1 MGLRSY
7 PRLFFELIFIGF
19 SIMVGMSLSSSFLP
33 LLAEDLDP
41 SGLLVGL
48 VVSAWF
54 ISRIFIELPAGIISD
69 RLGRRK
75 LFLAGVG
82 LSVFGAFLCA
92 VANTIYLLIIGR
104 SLWGL
109 GAGLFFMNNTALVI
123 DLFESK
129 ARARALGLFNGIEQ
143 VGSIIGAPIG
153 AVLVGIVGDYS
164 NVFYV
169 TTALISISFVLGLVS
184 KSFKQTQQQHRA
196 SSGLSMRETIRNLR
210 SSGLIVVCICT
221 FTNMIV
227 MTGIFST
234 VLQLH
239 FSRDLLFPLEQ
250 IGIVLSTLGL
260 GSMSAAIG
268 SGFFSDRFGKRITVI
283 LGYSL
288 SAICLGIFAFAT
300 RLEIFLLV
308 GLVGFFG
315 EGLAGNTLMVILS
328 DLVNPSARGGAIGL
342 QRTFMDAGGFLGP
355 MISMLIYSTLGPEAA
370 FLSGV
375 AIKALNVSLIILMR
389 NLGSEKTALR

>member
-1 MGLRSY
+1 M
-7 PRLFFELIFIGF
+7 I
-19 SIMVGMSLSSSFLP
+19 GMSLSGSFLP
-33 LLAEDLDP
+33 LLAADLDP

-54 ISRIFIELPAGIISD
+54 ISRIFIELPAGMISD
-69 RLGRRK
+69 RLGRRR
-75 LFLAGVG
+75 LFLIGVG
-82 LSVFGAFLCA
+82 LSVFGAALCA
-92 VANTIYLLIIGR
+92 VANTIYLLIVGR
-104 SLWGL
+104 SIWGL

-129 ARARALGLFNGIEQ
+129 ARAKALGLFNGIEQ

-153 AVLVGIVGDYS
+153 AALVGTVGDYS
-164 NVFYV
+164 HVFYV
-169 TTALISISFVLGLVS
+169 TMALVSVSFVLGLVS
-184 KSFKQTQQQHRA
+184 KSFKQIQQQYRT
-196 SSGLSMRETIRNLR
+196 SSSLSMRETLQSLR
-210 SSGLIVVCICT
+210 SSGLLVVSTCT

-239 FSRDLLFPLEQ
+239 FSRELLFPLEDT
-250 IGIVLSTLGL
+250 GIVLSSLGL
-260 GSMSAAIG
+260 GSMSAALC
-268 SGFFSDRFGKRITVI
+268 SGFFSDRFGKRFTVI

-288 SAICLGIFAFAT
+288 SAVCLGVFAFAT
-300 RLEIFLLV
+300 NLEIFLLV
-308 GLVGFFG
+308 GLIGYFG

-328 DLVNPSARGGAIGL
+328 ELARPSARGGAIGL

-355 MISMLIYSTLGPEAA
+355 IISMLIYSTLGSQAA

-375 AIKALNVSLIILMR
+375 AIKALNISLFILMK
-389 NLGSEKTALR
+389 NLGSEKTQRAR

>member
-7 PRLFFELIFIGF
+7 PRFFFELIFIGF
-19 SIMVGMSLSSSFLP
+19 SIMIGMSLSGSFLP
-33 LLAEDLDP
+33 LLAADLDP

-54 ISRIFIELPAGIISD
+54 ISRIFIELPAGMISD
-69 RLGRRK
+69 RLGRRR
-75 LFLAGVG
+75 LFLTGVG
-82 LSVFGAFLCA
+82 LSVFGAALCA
-92 VANTIYLLIIGR
+92 VANTIYLLIVGR
-104 SLWGL
+104 SIWGL
-109 GAGLFFMNNTALVI
+109 GAGLFFMNNTALII

-129 ARARALGLFNGIEQ
+129 TRAKALGLFNGIEQ

-153 AVLVGIVGDYS
+153 AALVGTVGDYS
-164 NVFYV
+164 HVLYV
-169 TTALISISFVLGLVS
+169 TMALVSVSFVLGLVS
-184 KSFKQTQQQHRA
+184 KSFKQTQQQYRT
-196 SSGLSMRETIRNLR
+196 SSSLSMRETLQNIR
-210 SSGLIVVCICT
+210 SSGLLVVCTCT

-239 FSRDLLFPLEQ
+239 FSRELLFPLEDT
-250 IGIVLSTLGL
+250 GIVLSSLGL
-260 GSMSAAIG
+260 GSMSAALC
-268 SGFFSDRFGKRITVI
+268 SGFFSDRFGKRFTVT
-283 LGYSL
+283 LGYGL

-300 RLEIFLLV
+300 NLEIFLLV
-308 GLVGFFG
+308 GLIGYFG

-328 DLVNPSARGGAIGL
+328 ELVHPSARGGAIGL

-355 MISMLIYSTLGPEAA
+355 IISMLIYSTLGSQAA

-375 AIKALNVSLIILMR
+375 AIKALNISLFILMK
-389 NLGSEKTALR
+389 NLGSEKRAR

>member
-1 MGLRSY
+1 MGLKSY
-7 PRLFFELIFIGF
+7 PRFFFELIFIGF
-19 SIMVGMSLSSSFLP
+19 SIMVGMSLSGSFLP
-33 LLAEDLDP
+33 LLAADLDP

-69 RLGRRK
+69 RLGRRR

-92 VANTIYLLIIGR
+92 VANTIYLLIVGR
-104 SLWGL
+104 SIWGL

-129 ARARALGLFNGIEQ
+129 ARAKALGLFNGIEQ

-153 AVLVGIVGDYS
+153 AVLVGVVGDYS
-164 NVFYV
+164 NVFYI
-169 TTALISISFVLGLVS
+169 TTALVSLSFVLGLTS
-184 KSFKQTQQQHRA
+184 KSFKQTQQKHRT
-196 SSGLSMRETIRNLR
+196 SNNLSMRETLRTLR
-210 SSGLIVVCICT
+210 SSGLLVVCTCT

-239 FSRDLLFPLEQ
+239 FNRDLLFPLEHT
-250 IGIVLSTLGL
+250 GIVLSTLGL
-260 GSMSAAIG
+260 GSMSAALC
-268 SGFFSDRFGKRITVI
+268 SGFFSDKFGKRFTVI
-283 LGYSL
+283 LGYGL
-288 SAICLGIFAFAT
+288 SAVCLGVFAFAT
-300 RLEIFLLV
+300 NLETFLVV
-308 GLVGFFG
+308 GLAGFFG

-328 DLVNPSARGGAIGL
+328 DLVNPSSRGGAIGL

-355 MISMLIYSTLGPEAA
+355 MLSMLIYSTLGSPAA
-370 FLSGV
+370 FLTGV
-375 AIKALNVSLIILMR
+375 AIKALNVFLFILTK
-389 NLGSEKTALR
+389 NLGSEKTG

>member
-1 MGLRSY
+1 
-7 PRLFFELIFIGF
+7 
-19 SIMVGMSLSSSFLP
+19 
-33 LLAEDLDP
+33 LLAADLDP

-54 ISRIFIELPAGIISD
+54 ISRIFIELPAGMISD
-69 RLGRRK
+69 RLGRRR
-75 LFLAGVG
+75 LFLIGVG
-82 LSVFGAFLCA
+82 LSVFGAALCA
-92 VANTIYLLIIGR
+92 VANTIYLLIVGR
-104 SLWGL
+104 SIWGL

-129 ARARALGLFNGIEQ
+129 ARAKALGLFNGIEQ

-153 AVLVGIVGDYS
+153 AALVGTVGDYS
-164 NVFYV
+164 HVFYV
-169 TTALISISFVLGLVS
+169 TMALVSVSFVLGLVS
-184 KSFKQTQQQHRA
+184 KSFKQIQQQYRT
-196 SSGLSMRETIRNLR
+196 SSSLSMRETLQSLR
-210 SSGLIVVCICT
+210 SSGLLVVSTCT

-239 FSRDLLFPLEQ
+239 FSRELLFPLEDT
-250 IGIVLSTLGL
+250 GIVLSSLGL
-260 GSMSAAIG
+260 GSMSAALC
-268 SGFFSDRFGKRITVI
+268 SGFFSDRFGKRFTVI

-288 SAICLGIFAFAT
+288 SAVCLGVFAFAT
-300 RLEIFLLV
+300 NLEIFLLV
-308 GLVGFFG
+308 GLIGYFG

-328 DLVNPSARGGAIGL
+328 ELARPSARGGAIGL

-355 MISMLIYSTLGPEAA
+355 IISMLIYSTLGSQAA

-375 AIKALNVSLIILMR
+375 AIKALNISLFILMK
-389 NLGSEKTALR
+389 NLGSEKTQRAR